1 MNIRANFSNEEGWK
15 RYLSAVS
22 TPIGFADIIG
32 RIVTGVTTATATK
45 TTRGQGQGLCPY
57 SLAQARDDMSLLADN
72 TRAYWTWEA
81 QEAGER
87 WGC

>member
-1 MNIRANFSNEEGWK
+1 MNIRANFSNEDGWK

-32 RIVTGVTTATATK
+32 RIVTGVTTATTTK
-45 TTRGQGQGLCPY
+45 TTRGQGFSTY
-57 SLAQARDDMSLLADN
+57 SLAQARDDISLLADN
-72 TRAYWTWEA
+72 TRAYWSWEA

-87 WGC
+87 WCC